1 MVTDPVS
8 ASTREALGRDTP
20 ARETLARALGVAPE
34 AIAAEPVEGRVHM
47 HWRLAG
53 GRLVRV
59 PRMSHLG
66 LSPRDNLT
74 YAAQAFRRMAP
85 SGAVPHLYAVL
96 RVSPSLPWGA
106 LVVEDVAG
114 AVPRVPDHLPAIG
127 RALAAIHRLPVTAR
141 RAPFVDP
148 ADPLAYL
155 LSVARSQ
162 LQPVEGR
169 LDAEAGRILGEELA
183 WAEALIA
190 QLPPRPVPSLVAADT
205 HPGNFR
211 IRPDGTAVLLDV
223 ERPVYDSAA
232 VDLAHASL
240 PTSLA
245 WDPAVAGHAERGD
258 IVAFHNAWA
267 DDVPA
272 DLAEAVRPWILPYRR
287 LIWLRTTS
295 WACAWAARNDL
306 SAALASTDAATSGL
320 ARRLARFVDPAM
332 MEQAR
337 SGWIGARAF
346 SAEELVP

>member
-1 MVTDPVS
+1 MITESVPADP
-8 ASTREALGRDTP
+8 T
-20 ARETLARALGVAPE
+20 RETLAAALALPAD
-34 AIAAEPVEGRVHM
+34 AIAAEPVEGRVHR
-47 HWRLAG
+47 HWRLTG

-66 LSPRDNLT
+66 LSPRRNLI

-85 SGAVPHLYAVL
+85 SGAVPALHRVL
-96 RVSPSLPWGA
+96 RVSAALPWGA
-106 LVVEDVAG
+106 LVVEDVQG
-114 AVPRVPDHLPAIG
+114 SVPALPRDLPAIG
-127 RALAAIHRLPVTAR
+127 RALAAIHRLPVPDR

-148 ADPLAYL
+148 TDPLAYL
-155 LSVARSQ
+155 LSVARGQ
-162 LQPVEGR
+162 LAPVQDR
-169 LDAEAGRILGEELA
+169 LDGDARRILDEEIA
-183 WAEALIA
+183 WAEGVIA
-190 QLPPRPVPSLVAADT
+190 DNPPRPAPSLVAADT

-211 IRPDGTAVLLDV
+211 IRADGSAVLLDV

-245 WDPAVAGHAERGD
+245 WDPAVTGVAERAD
-258 IVAFHNAWA
+258 IVGFHTAWTA
-267 DDVPA
+267 EVPA
-272 DLAEAVRPWILPYRR
+272 RLADAVRPWVLPYRR

-306 SAALASTDAATSGL
+306 SAALASADAATSGL

-337 SGWIGARAF
+337 AGWIGARAF

>member
-1 MVTDPVS
+1 MITDSVS
-8 ASTREALGRDTP
+8 ADPTRS
-20 ARETLARALGVAPE
+20 TLAATLGLAE
-34 AIAAEPVEGRVHM
+34 DAIAAEPVEGRVHR

-66 LSPRDNLT
+66 LSPRRNLT

-85 SGAVPHLYAVL
+85 SVAVPRLHEVL
-96 RVSPSLPWGA
+96 RVSADLPWGA

-114 AVPRVPDHLPAIG
+114 AVPELPRDLPALG
-127 RALAAIHRLPVTAR
+127 RALAAIHRLPVPTR

-155 LSVARSQ
+155 LSVARRQ
-162 LQPVEGR
+162 LEPVHDR
-169 LDAEAGRILGEELA
+169 LDGDARRILGEEMG
-183 WAEALIA
+183 WAEGLIA
-190 QLPPRPVPSLVAADT
+190 ARPPRPSPSLVAADT

-240 PTSLA
+240 PTSLT
-245 WDPAVAGHAERGD
+245 WDAAVTGTAERAD

-267 DDVPA
+267 VAVPA
-272 DLAEAVRPWILPYRR
+272 ELAAAVRPWILPYRR

-306 SAALASTDAATSGL
+306 AAAMASADRATSGL
-320 ARRLARFVDPAM
+320 ARRLARFVDPVM
-332 MEQAR
+332 MQQAR
-337 SGWIGARAF
+337 SGWIGGRAF
-346 SAEELVP
+346 SGEELIP